1 MYSHCI
7 LFIYSD
13 IPFTTIYKKPSTTT
27 SLLQYPFPFSPLSPS
42 IPLSPLSLP
51 PSLSLSLPPSLSPP
65 SLPSLP
71 LSLPLSLPP
80 SLSGLAGE
88 NNLDNCELAG
98 IVDAI
103 ADAWSEVFLA
113 YFKQKSE
120 QLKVCEIN
128 DKGWREGGTDKGE
141 SYTHEHTPST
151 CTHLHSHTHTRTLTH
166 SHSPLHA
173 PAHHSLTHSHSHTHT
188 FTLSLTLTHTLAR
201 THKHTQEEKEKE
213 LHETILPPLLQ
224 QLNHMVESNNF
235 AKGWIWGDKV
245 YTYAEREEGGVC
257 G

>member
-1 MYSHCI
+1 MSCTLI
-7 LFIYSD
+7 LFYLFIVIFLLPQS
-13 IPFTTIYKKPSTTT
+13 IRSQVPQPLSFNIL
-27 SLLQYPFPFSPLSPS
+27 SLSPLSLPLS
-42 IPLSPLSLP
+42 LSPLSLP
-51 PSLSLSLPPSLSPP
+51 PSLSLSLPPSLSPLPP

-128 DKGWREGGTDKGE
+128 DKGWREGGTDKGK

-151 CTHLHSHTHTRTLTH
+151 CTHLHI
-166 SHSPLHA
+166 
-173 PAHHSLTHSHSHTHT
+173 
-188 FTLSLTLTHTLAR
+188 LTHTLTLAHSHIHTLPY
-201 THKHTQEEKEKE
+201 THIHTRAHTHTHTQEEKEKE

-245 YTYAEREEGGVC
+245 YTYEREEGGVC